1 MLLYLL
7 LYKHYYGSLRIF
19 GFLSCI
25 VYSLLVCE
33 CSVLLII
40 VYMVYVLCSF
50 SMYSFF
56 SLLICHCV
64 SWLNLSIIHCCCVS
78 VLFYDYAVL
87 FKEEKIS

>member
-7 LYKHYYGSLRIF
+7 LYKHYYGSLRTF
-19 GFLSCI
+19 VFLSCI

-50 SMYSFF
+50 AMFSFF
-56 SLLICHCV
+56 SLLI
-64 SWLNLSIIHCCCVS
+64 
-78 VLFYDYAVL
+78 
-87 FKEEKIS
+87 